1 MYLFIYLRPFRGL
14 GARVGVRHGAW
25 QAPAAPQVQG
35 PAPSLELLP
44 PPQPCLHRPGLRPDT
59 VVVRRDYTTTKHCFR
74 VFRVCPKPWEAIFH
88 PRAPGNSRG
97 CGGGG
102 EGNKHRG
109 AEGRRQGKA
118 VQGGEEEC
126 KTMQNASPHISSGD
140 LSTLR
145 HETLDEAGKR
155 TRLEMPLQ
163 QALRNCQMHRFRWQ
177 LFVQAPDLH
186 GQQRKR
192 KRWCSHSASLLS
204 RSWAVKMPD

>member
-1 MYLFIYLRPFRGL
+1 MYLFIYLGPFRGL

-44 PPQPCLHRPGLRPDT
+44 PPRPGLRPAT

-126 KTMQNASPHISSGD
+126 KTMRNASPHISSRD
-140 LSTLR
+140 LSILR
-145 HETLDEAGKR
+145 RETLDEAGKR

-163 QALRNCQMHRFRWQ
+163 QALRNCQIHRFQWQ

-192 KRWCSHSASLLS
+192 KR
-204 RSWAVKMPD
+204 